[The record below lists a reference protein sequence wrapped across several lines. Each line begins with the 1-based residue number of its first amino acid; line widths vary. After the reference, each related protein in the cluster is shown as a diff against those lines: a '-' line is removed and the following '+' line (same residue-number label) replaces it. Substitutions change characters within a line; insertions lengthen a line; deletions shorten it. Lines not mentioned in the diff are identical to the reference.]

1 MTDQLGGPPGG
12 RDSFGDPWGQGPGSG
27 DQLGG
32 NGEAREAY
40 LELIGTH
47 LRASGVAD
55 VRRFRRISDYVNML
69 DGFFRLR
76 DVVLLDRT
84 GAPTRITMPELR
96 VRLDDVAIVA
106 QLVVDPLPPSTDGN
120 VVVAKEQRRLVVMTR
135 AHIIYG
141 YVYIHEHGSLMQ
153 FVDSTDPKFIPMSN
167 VRVRWLADRRLA
179 GRYPFAL
186 IQRSQIMGVA
196 SEGTGAPRDARARRK
211 AAVAAAEAATLAAEA
226 AFAAGSLAAGEAAVD
241 EMAGSEEP
249 EPEPEP
255 QHV

>member
-1 MTDQLGGPPGG
+1 VTEG
-12 RDSFGDPWGQGPGSG
+12 FGDVWGRRLDTTTGVAGQ
-27 DQLGG
+27 D
-32 NGEAREAY
+32 GEREAY

-47 LRASGVAD
+47 LRASGAAEVG
-55 VRRFRRISDYVNML
+55 RFRRISDYVNSV

-106 QLVVDPLPPSTDGN
+106 QLVVEPLPPTTDGH
-120 VVVAKEQRRLVVMTR
+120 VVIAKTQRRLVVMTR

-141 YVYIHEHGSLMQ
+141 YVYLHEHGSLMQ
-153 FVDSTDPKFIPMSN
+153 FVDSTDPRFIPMSN

-186 IQRSQIMGVA
+186 IQRSQILGVA
-196 SEGTGAPRDARARRK
+196 TEGTGAPTAARARRR
-211 AAVAAAEAATLAAEA
+211 AAVAAAEAALAAAEA
-226 AFAAGSLAAGEAAVD
+226 EVATASLSRGDSDPA
-241 EMAGSEEP
+241 
-249 EPEPEP
+249 
-255 QHV
+255 

>member
-12 RDSFGDPWGQGPGSG
+12 RDSFGDPWGQGPGTG
-27 DQLGG
+27 DQAA
-32 NGEAREAY
+32 GEGVEREAY

-84 GAPTRITMPELR
+84 GDPTRITMPELR

-106 QLVVDPLPPSTDGN
+106 QLVVEPLPPATDGH
-120 VVVAKEQRRLVVMTR
+120 VVVVKQQRRLVVMTR

-167 VRVRWLADRRLA
+167 VRVRWLSDRRLA
-179 GRYPFAL
+179 ARFPFAL
-186 IQRSQIMGVA
+186 VQRSQILGVA
-196 SEGTGAPRDARARRK
+196 TEGIKLASPEQTLRKVERLKAITRRIVESDGLGGEIGSTVPV
-211 AAVAAAEAATLAAEA
+211 ADEAAAAAP
-226 AFAAGSLAAGEAAVD
+226 AGQNDDAPGE
-241 EMAGSEEP
+241 G
-249 EPEPEP
+249 
-255 QHV
+255 

>member
-1 MTDQLGGPPGG
+1 VSE
-12 RDSFGDPWGQGPGSG
+12 SFGDAWDRPAEGDSASTG
-27 DQLGG
+27 DQY
-32 NGEAREAY
+32 EREAY

-84 GAPTRITMPELR
+84 GAPTRITLPELR
-96 VRLDDVAIVA
+96 VRLDDVAIVG
-106 QLVVDPLPPSTDGN
+106 QLVVDPLPPSLDGH
-120 VVVAKEQRRLVVMTR
+120 VVVTKQQRRLVVMTR

-141 YVYIHEHGSLMQ
+141 YVYIHEFGSLMQ

-186 IQRSQIMGVA
+186 IQRSQILGVA
-196 SEGTGAPRDARARRK
+196 TEGTGAPKVATARRK
-211 AAVAAAEAATLAAEA
+211 AAVAAAEAEMLADE
-226 AFAAGSLAAGEAAVD
+226 GGLAPASPV
-241 EMAGSEEP
+241 P
-249 EPEPEP
+249 ELE
-255 QHV
+255 QV

>member
-1 MTDQLGGPPGG
+1 MTDQLGGSSGGG
-12 RDSFGDPWGQGPGSG
+12 RDSFGDPWGQGAGGGS
-27 DQLGG
+27 LGG
-32 NGEAREAY
+32 GPASEREAY

-55 VRRFRRISDYVNML
+55 VRFRRISDYVNML

-106 QLVVDPLPPSTDGN
+106 QLEVEPLPPTTDGH
-120 VVVAKEQRRLVVMTR
+120 VVVAKQQRRLVVMTR

-141 YVYIHEHGSLMQ
+141 FVYLLESGSLMQ

-186 IQRSQIMGVA
+186 IQRSQILGVA
-196 SEGTGAPRDARARRK
+196 SEGTGAPRAARSRRK
-211 AAVAAAEAATLAAEA
+211 AAVAAAEAAALAAEA
-226 AFAAGSLAAGEAAVD
+226 NLAGASTAAIDATD
-241 EMAGSEEP
+241 EMAGSEEIQ
-249 EPEPEP
+249 PEP
-255 QHV
+255 QQV

>member
-1 MTDQLGGPPGG
+1 MSET
-12 RDSFGDPWGQGPGSG
+12 FGDAWGRRLDGTEPSADGSAG
-27 DQLGG
+27 
-32 NGEAREAY
+32 REAY

-55 VRRFRRISDYVNML
+55 VGRFRRISDYVNLL

-96 VRLDDVAIVA
+96 VRLDDVAIVG
-106 QLVVDPLPPSTDGN
+106 QLVVDPLPPSTEGH
-120 VVVAKEQRRLVVMTR
+120 VVIAKEMRRLVIMTR

-141 YVYIHEHGSLMQ
+141 FVYVHEHGGLVQ
-153 FVDSTDPKFIPMSN
+153 FVDSSDPKFIPMSN

-186 IQRSQIMGVA
+186 VQRSQILGVA
-196 SEGTGAPRDARARRK
+196 TEGTGAPKAARARRR
-211 AAVAAAEAATLAAEA
+211 AAVAAAEAALAEATDAESRGAEAAEA
-226 AFAAGSLAAGEAAVD
+226 AASSAAAGEPALAD
-241 EMAGSEEP
+241 LPG
-249 EPEPEP
+249 
-255 QHV
+255 

>member
-1 MTDQLGGPPGG
+1 VSDTFGDGWGGRLGGGT
-12 RDSFGDPWGQGPGSG
+12 GP
-27 DQLGG
+27 
-32 NGEAREAY
+32 EPETVREAY

-55 VRRFRRISDYVNML
+55 VGRFRRISDYVNSV

-84 GAPTRITMPELR
+84 GLPTRITMPELR
-96 VRLDDVAIVA
+96 VRLDDVAIVG
-106 QLVVDPLPPSTDGN
+106 QLVVDPLPPETDGN
-120 VVVAKEQRRLVVMTR
+120 VVIAKQPRRLVVMTR

-153 FVDSTDPKFIPMSN
+153 FVDSTDPRYIPMSN

-186 IQRSQIMGVA
+186 IQRAQILGVA
-196 SEGTGAPRDARARRK
+196 TEGTGAPKAARARRR
-211 AAVAAAEAATLAAEA
+211 AAVAAAEAALAEA
-226 AFAAGSLAAGEAAVD
+226 EVSAEGALAGAGSRGV
-241 EMAGSEEP
+241 GSSGATET
-249 EPEPEP
+249 
-255 QHV
+255 

>member
-1 MTDQLGGPPGG
+1 MTET
-12 RDSFGDPWGQGPGSG
+12 FGDAWGRRVDATSSSPSG
-27 DQLGG
+27 DGSH
-32 NGEAREAY
+32 EAY

-47 LRASGVAD
+47 LRASGAAEVG
-55 VRRFRRISDYVNML
+55 RFRRISDYVNAV

-96 VRLDDVAIVA
+96 VRLDDVAIVG
-106 QLVVDPLPPSTDGN
+106 QLVVEALPPPTDGH
-120 VVVAKEQRRLVVMTR
+120 VVISKAMVRLVVMTR

-153 FVDSTDPKFIPMSN
+153 FVDSTDPRFIPMSN

-186 IQRSQIMGVA
+186 IQRSQILGVA
-196 SEGTGAPRDARARRK
+196 TEGTGAPKAARARRR
-211 AAVAAAEAATLAAEA
+211 AAVAAAEAALAAAEA
-226 AFAAGSLAAGEAAVD
+226 QAADAAAILAGRSPGDAELG
-241 EMAGSEEP
+241 
-249 EPEPEP
+249 
-255 QHV
+255 

>member
-1 MTDQLGGPPGG
+1 MTDQFGGSSGGG
-12 RDSFGDPWGQGPGSG
+12 RDSFGDPWGQAAAGGGS
-27 DQLGG
+27 LGG
-32 NGEAREAY
+32 GPASEREAY

-55 VRRFRRISDYVNML
+55 VRFRRISDYVNML

-76 DVVLLDRT
+76 DVVLLDRV

-106 QLVVDPLPPSTDGN
+106 QLVVEPLPPTTDGH
-120 VVVAKEQRRLVVMTR
+120 VVVAKQQRRLVVMTR

-141 YVYIHEHGSLMQ
+141 YVYLLESGSLMQ

-167 VRVRWLADRRLA
+167 VASAGWPIALA

-186 IQRSQIMGVA
+186 IRQPDPRRA
-196 SEGTGAPRDARARRK
+196 SRTGAPKGPVPVARPRLRRK
-211 AAVAAAEAATLAAEA
+211 RRPSRPGRAHG
-226 AFAAGSLAAGEAAVD
+226 GSGRGD
-241 EMAGSEEP
+241 DGDGRQRGRSRSRSRS
-249 EPEPEP
+249 
-255 QHV
+255 

>member
-1 MTDQLGGPPGG
+1 
-12 RDSFGDPWGQGPGSG
+12 
-27 DQLGG
+27 
-32 NGEAREAY
+32 
-40 LELIGTH
+40 
-47 LRASGVAD
+47 VAD
-55 VRRFRRISDYVNML
+55 VRFRRISDYVNML

-106 QLVVDPLPPSTDGN
+106 QLVVDPLPPTTDGH

-141 YVYIHEHGSLMQ
+141 YVYLLESGSLMQ

-186 IQRSQIMGVA
+186 IQRSQILGVA
-196 SEGTGAPRDARARRK
+196 SEGTGAPKAARARRK
-211 AAVAAAEAATLAAEA
+211 AAVAAAEAAAVAAEA
-226 AFAAGSLAAGEAAVD
+226 ALGGGPGLAGPTADD
-241 EMAGSEEP
+241 EMAGSEELQ
-249 EPEPEP
+249 PEP
-255 QHV
+255 QQV

>member
-12 RDSFGDPWGQGPGSG
+12 RDSFGDPWGQGPGTG
-27 DQLGG
+27 DQAA
-32 NGEAREAY
+32 GEGVEREAY

-84 GAPTRITMPELR
+84 GDPTRITMPELR

-106 QLVVDPLPPSTDGN
+106 QLVVEPLPPATDGH
-120 VVVAKEQRRLVVMTR
+120 VVVVKQQRRLVVMTR

-186 IQRSQIMGVA
+186 IQRSQILGVA
-196 SEGTGAPRDARARRK
+196 SEGTGAPKAARARRR
-211 AAVAAAEAATLAAEA
+211 AAVAAADAAALATEAALTGEPAAEP
-226 AFAAGSLAAGEAAVD
+226 AG
-241 EMAGSEEP
+241 
-249 EPEPEP
+249 P
-255 QHV
+255 QPDASPDRVLEGA

>member
-1 MTDQLGGPPGG
+1 MTDQLGGSLGSD
-12 RDSFGDPWGQGPGSG
+12 RESFGDPWGSGPGSG
-27 DQLGG
+27 DPTGG
-32 NGEAREAY
+32 DEAGREAY

-106 QLVVDPLPPSTDGN
+106 QLVDDPLPPSTDGH
-120 VVVAKEQRRLVVMTR
+120 VVVAKQPRRLVVMTR

-141 YVYIHEHGSLMQ
+141 NVYIHEHGSLMQ
-153 FVDSTDPKFIPMSN
+153 FVDTNDPKFIPMSN

-186 IQRSQIMGVA
+186 IQRSQILGVA
-196 SEGTGAPRDARARRK
+196 SEGTGAPKAARARRT
-211 AAVAAAEAATLAAEA
+211 AAVAAAEAASVAAEA
-226 AFAAGSLAAGEAAVD
+226 ALANGSAASADPAAD
-241 EMAGSEEP
+241 ELAGSEDP
-249 EPEPEP
+249 QPEP
-255 QHV
+255 QQV

>member
-1 MTDQLGGPPGG
+1 MTDQLGGSSGGG
-12 RDSFGDPWGQGPGSG
+12 RDSFGGSWGSEPGSA
-27 DQLGG
+27 DPIGG
-32 NGEAREAY
+32 QATEREAY

-47 LRASGVAD
+47 LRASGVAE
-55 VRRFRRISDYVNML
+55 VGRFRRISDYVNML

-106 QLVVDPLPPSTDGN
+106 QLVVDPLPPSTDGH
-120 VVVAKEQRRLVVMTR
+120 VVVAKHQRRLVVMTR

-141 YVYIHEHGSLMQ
+141 FVYIHEDGSLTQ

-167 VRVRWLADRRLA
+167 VRVRCLADRRLA

-186 IQRSQIMGVA
+186 IQRSQILGVA
-196 SEGTGAPRDARARRK
+196 SEGAGAPREARARRK

-226 AFAAGSLAAGEAAVD
+226 ALGVGADEAADAAQD

-249 EPEPEP
+249 QPEP
-255 QHV
+255 QQV

>member
-1 MTDQLGGPPGG
+1 VTDQLGGPPGG
-12 RDSFGDPWGQGPGSG
+12 RDSFGDPWGQGPGTG
-27 DQLGG
+27 DQAA
-32 NGEAREAY
+32 GEGVEREAY

-84 GAPTRITMPELR
+84 GDPTRITMPELR

-106 QLVVDPLPPSTDGN
+106 QLVVEPLPPATDGH
-120 VVVAKEQRRLVVMTR
+120 VVVVKQQRRLVVMTR

-186 IQRSQIMGVA
+186 IQRSQILGVA
-196 SEGTGAPRDARARRK
+196 SEGTGAPKAARARRR
-211 AAVAAAEAATLAAEA
+211 AAVAAADAAALAAEA
-226 AFAAGSLAAGEAAVD
+226 ALTGEPAGEPV
-241 EMAGSEEP
+241 GSQPDASPDRVLEGA
-249 EPEPEP
+249 
-255 QHV
+255 